1 MTTSR
6 RTSHTRRN
14 RRGPIAFILLA
25 LVAGIC
31 FASGSPANQARA
43 GRASSSY
50 GWPVKPFYRQHAI
63 RGYFGDPRTVFSGRP
78 SFRNLMSG
86 PGAFSYH
93 FGVDI
98 CAPDGTAVY
107 AVRSGTAAVVGTA
120 TDVYVQVSSD
130 DGFAAQYWHVV
141 PAVHTGQNVV
151 AYQTVIGHVAK
162 AAHHVHFSEL
172 ENGQY
177 VNPLAPGHLA
187 PYADH
192 TKPEVSS
199 ISFRS
204 TAAGREIAPEFLHG
218 RIHLIADAYDLPA
231 MRVQSPARW
240 RGLPVAPALLQWRVE
255 QVKTGKVVVGK
266 RTAFDVRTTLPTAN
280 AFWEIY
286 ARGSHQNMLQFTTH
300 RFWQQPGRYLYRLSR
315 GAFDTRRLSNGIYR
329 VIVSATDTR
338 GNSSS
343 SSQLFTVYN

>member
-1 MTTSR
+1 MLTTSHIP
-6 RTSHTRRN
+6 HTRRS
-14 RRGPIAFILLA
+14 RRGPNAFILLA

-43 GRASSSY
+43 GRATSSY

-86 PGAFSYH
+86 AGAFSYH

-107 AVRSGTAAVVGTA
+107 AVRSGTAAVVSTA
-120 TDVYVQVSSD
+120 TEMYVHVSSD

-151 AYQTVIGHVAK
+151 AYQTVIGHVTK

-172 ENGQY
+172 EDGQY

-187 PYADH
+187 HYTDH
-192 TKPEVSS
+192 TTPEVSL

-204 TAAGREIAPEFLHG
+204 TRAGREIAPEFVHG
-218 RIHLIADAYDLPA
+218 RIHIVAGAYDMPA
-231 MRVQSPARW
+231 MQVQSPARW
-240 RGLPVAPALLQWRVE
+240 RGLPVAPALVRWRME
-255 QVKTGKVVVGK
+255 RVKTGMIVVSG
-266 RTAFDVRTTLPTAN
+266 RTAFDVRSTLPPN
-280 AFWEIY
+280 DDFWTHY
-286 ARGSHQNMLQFTTH
+286 ARGSHQNMLQFVTR
-300 RFWQQPGRYLYRLSR
+300 RFWEQPGRYLYRLSR
-315 GAFDTRRLSNGIYR
+315 SAFDTRRLRDGLYR
-329 VIVSATDTR
+329 VIVTVSDTR

-343 SSQLFTVYN
+343 ASQLVTVFN